1 MDAPVTRVCCL
12 CSGIGGRWKTLPEIV
27 GRWTFSNAGGFQNG
41 AMQQRTR
48 RFEGEVAVITG
59 AASGIGQATAVELAH
74 EGANLVLVDVVGTDE
89 TAALVAES
97 GAACGAVCGD
107 VADPQTAARARDL
120 ARDRFGPAAVLVNV
134 AGLADVAPEEGI
146 DCVDLERWQRVL
158 AVNLTGPF
166 LMAKALLPDMRQ
178 ARHGAIVNV
187 SSMAG
192 RLYSL
197 NGTPAYT
204 SSKAGLLG
212 LTRHLAS
219 DYGVHGIRV
228 NAICPGSV
236 DTPMLRGSLHPDA
249 VEAAEAA
256 TVRRRQRVAA
266 VRSMTAL
273 GRVSTAREQALAI
286 AFLASRDAAFITGV
300 ALDTNGGFYMA

>member
-1 MDAPVTRVCCL
+1 
-12 CSGIGGRWKTLPEIV
+12 
-27 GRWTFSNAGGFQNG
+27 
-41 AMQQRTR
+41 MQQKTR

-59 AASGIGQATAVELAH
+59 AASGIGQATAVQLAS
-74 EGANLVLVDVVGTDE
+74 EGASVVLVDLSDTAT
-89 TAALVAES
+89 TAALVADGGS
-97 GAACGAVCGD
+97 RSVSCHGD
-107 VADPQTAARARDL
+107 VADPRTASEARETAASL
-120 ARDRFGPAAVLVNV
+120 FGPANILVNV
-134 AGLADVAPEEGI
+134 AGLPDVAPEAGI
-146 DCVDLERWQRVL
+146 DCIDLERWQRVL

-166 LMAKALLPDMRQ
+166 LMAKALLPGMQR
-178 ARHGAIVNV
+178 AGRGTIVNV

-197 NGTPAYT
+197 NATAAYT

-236 DTPMLRGSLHPDA
+236 DTPMLRGSVGTTGSDVPTD
-249 VEAAEAA
+249 AA
-256 TVRRRQRVAA
+256 TARRRERVTS

-273 GRVSTAREQALAI
+273 GRISTAQEQALAV
-286 AFLASRDAAFITGV
+286 AFLASTDAAFITGV
-300 ALDTNGGFYMA
+300 SLDTNGGFYMA